1 MHRASEVDLLLNPLS
16 RWVTKSLFTAATQN
30 NQPWLGTSDPFAKEL
45 KNQQRIITDDGAKF
59 VCSMNEGFQ
68 KWMKYGGALV
78 LRSWFKSFYSQLHR
92 VYKYINKSFAYC
104 LNRTTSPTLFSR
116 VCGVFFPYCTCSPAR
131 TIHTGNLT
139 HVLFH
144 WRLVMKA
151 MTEDCNAENN
161 GRKHL
166 TIHTESRNHCK
177 RGQSIRT
184 VCWCKN

>member
-92 VYKYINKSFAYC
+92 VYKSINKSFAYC

-116 VCGVFFPYCTCSPAR
+116 VCGVFFPYCTCPPAR
-131 TIHTGNLT
+131 TIHTGNTCVIPLKAGDESYD
-139 HVLFH
+139 
-144 WRLVMKA
+144 WRLQCRKQWMQ
-151 MTEDCNAENN
+151 TLNN
-161 GRKHL
+161 SHR
-166 TIHTESRNHCK
+166 ESRNHCK

>member
-1 MHRASEVDLLLNPLS
+1 MHRASEVDDLLNPLS

-45 KNQQRIITDDGAKF
+45 KNQQRVITDDGAKF

-116 VCGVFFPYCTCSPAR
+116 VCGVFSLLYMLSCKDH
-131 TIHTGNLT
+131 HTGNLT

>member
-59 VCSMNEGFQ
+59 LCSMNEGFQ

-78 LRSWFKSFYSQLHR
+78 LRSWFKSFYSQLHH

-104 LNRTTSPTLFSR
+104 LW
-116 VCGVFFPYCTCSPAR
+116 GFFLTVHALLQGPSYRQFNTCVIPLKAGDESYD
-131 TIHTGNLT
+131 
-139 HVLFH
+139 
-144 WRLVMKA
+144 WRLQ
-151 MTEDCNAENN
+151 C
-161 GRKHL
+161 RK
-166 TIHTESRNHCK
+166 
-177 RGQSIRT
+177 Q
-184 VCWCKN
+184 WM

>member
-116 VCGVFFPYCTCSPAR
+116 VCGVFFLTVHALLQGPSYRQFNTCYS
-131 TIHTGNLT
+131 TEGWWWKLWLKT
-139 HVLFH
+139 
-144 WRLVMKA
+144 A
-151 MTEDCNAENN
+151 MQKTMDVN
-161 GRKHL
+161 
-166 TIHTESRNHCK
+166 T
-177 RGQSIRT
+177 
-184 VCWCKN
+184 